1 LSRVLKECFGSVISS
16 LAKMRECTRCE
27 LLAECRAMNWTEP
40 TDGESAAAGDDRP
53 PERDALDSGSPDKSR
68 PAGS

>member
-1 LSRVLKECFGSVISS
+1 
-16 LAKMRECTRCE
+16 MRECTRCE

-53 PERDALDSGSPDKSR
+53 PEHDPRGSDPSGKSR
-68 PAGS
+68 PLGS

>member
-1 LSRVLKECFGSVISS
+1 MTRVVKECFGSVISS

-40 TDGESAAAGDDRP
+40 ADGEAAAAGGEPP
-53 PERDALDSGSPDKSR
+53 PEREPGGSDPSGKSR
-68 PAGS
+68 PL